1 MLFITTI
8 RFNLFGN
15 PDIDMNSFFV
25 FVVVSKFCSHEEIES
40 MILKIFQRSIQQN
53 GLKVSYV
60 SHIKFNISK

>member
-1 MLFITTI
+1 MLSITTI
-8 RFNLFGN
+8 IFNLFGN
-15 PDIDMNSFFV
+15 TDYYMNSFFC
-25 FVVVSKFCSHEEIES
+25 FLCFFQICSHEENES